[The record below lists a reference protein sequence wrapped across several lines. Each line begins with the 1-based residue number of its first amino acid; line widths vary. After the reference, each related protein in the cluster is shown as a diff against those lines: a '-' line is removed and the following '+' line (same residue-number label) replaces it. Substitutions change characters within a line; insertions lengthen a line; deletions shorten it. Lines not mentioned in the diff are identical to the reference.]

1 MNATI
6 KGWVVA
12 SMELAGAVGSIVAG
26 PLADKISRRWALIV
40 SVIILML
47 GTALL
52 TGAQNTG
59 MITAGRLVV
68 GIAIGILAN
77 TSVLFFPLFF
87 QGDTCA
93 HREVRLSTIARL
105 LPHNYG
111 ER

>member
-1 MNATI
+1 MDSTV

-12 SMELAGAVGSIVAG
+12 SMELSGAVGSVIAG

-59 MITAGRLVV
+59 MITAGRLIV

-77 TSVLFFPLFF
+77 TAVCTFP
-87 QGDTCA
+87 
-93 HREVRLSTIARL
+93 EK
-105 LPHNYG
+105 
-111 ER
+111 